1 MLKTPEFWVAVS
13 FVLFI
18 GILIWK
24 KVPGLVIGALDSRA
38 ERIAN
43 ELAEAQK
50 LREEAQ
56 QLLADYERKRK
67 DAARQAESIVEQA
80 KAEAESY
87 AAETRAKLADSIARR
102 TKMAEDKIA
111 RAEANAIKDVR
122 AAASELAID
131 AAGDMIAVATKGAK
145 GNKLIDESIALIKT
159 RLN

>member
-24 KVPGLVIGALDSRA
+24 KVPGLVISALDDRA

-43 ELAEAQK
+43 ELAEARK

-67 DAARQAESIVEQA
+67 GAASQAESIVEQA
-80 KAEAESY
+80 RSEAELY

-111 RAEANAIKDVR
+111 RAEAGAIKDVR

-131 AAGDMIAVATKGAK
+131 AASDMIAAAAKGAK
-145 GNKLIDESIALIKT
+145 GNKLIDESIDLIKT